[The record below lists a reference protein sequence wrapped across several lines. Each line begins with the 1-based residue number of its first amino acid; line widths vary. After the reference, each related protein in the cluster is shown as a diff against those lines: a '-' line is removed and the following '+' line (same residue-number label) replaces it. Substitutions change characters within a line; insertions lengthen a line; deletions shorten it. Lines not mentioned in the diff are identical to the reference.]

1 MPTKSTISNKI
12 CIAIATFLLLGTIAL
27 QATNTTVSDYTA
39 LKNAVES
46 TSPVYDTIFVSQRI
60 TIDEDVT
67 WDGLHDTDKWKVIQ
81 VPVPYVD
88 ADGMQNSTP
97 SPHGVLT
104 IASGKKVSLKHFVI
118 MGGGRYPFNNTK
130 EDMNIETDSYAC
142 GAIQNQG
149 TLNMEYCTIQ
159 RSFRGIRNHSGGQL
173 VMKYCKLIRNV
184 CKFGSGLLNEGDKR
198 QGHPEDGQSSTKVV
212 MDCCSFSENYAANDG
227 GAAENKLGA
236 VMYFNNTIMANNI
249 GNISAINNWNGFLYF
264 MNSTIT
270 GNVSTSASYDFALL
284 IGYGMWAVN
293 SILTDNKTI
302 GSGRNATIKEAE
314 VKWRDAT
321 IFPGCYAHLYHCI
334 HGANLPTNYPGKAA
348 TKTEPAVPAGQYV
361 YTYDCKV
368 ATGTIG
374 EDTVSLVGDNVF
386 QDYLNTGIYMPVYK
400 VNQPTYPLQGY
411 YYFEGPN
418 TTSNFI
424 HSALVNN
431 ANHTISAPAS
441 TTGVAASTGCD
452 TYFKYEFD
460 EQGKLKVYMG
470 FPDSDDPSQIVSLG
484 NTLSP
489 DGGFTEAMKVTT
501 YSDGTV
507 RVGSA
512 TMGSSLP
519 TDADF
524 FTLTLKGLK
533 YGTCK
538 VNGASLYGD
547 TYPEGTVLTV
557 EIIPTD
563 ETIAPFTGWT
573 ATDKDG
579 NPIAGLN
586 GSTSK
591 TLNITMNQRITLQ
604 PNFTVN
610 NYTLKYD
617 LDDGSSQKS
626 VSYNSLSQPMT
637 LPTPT
642 RKFYT
647 FLGWSGTDID
657 GITLDPVNIP
667 TGSSGNKTYT
677 AHWEAAYNP
686 VVNPDP
692 EETASFYGTFYY
704 ADGTYRLPDGVYAY
718 TASIDGDNMVL
729 HRVANPGDLLPAST
743 PVILKAVQG
752 TADINNRKVKL
763 PYISDGTPITISADN
778 DLRGVDADSVVNKL
792 SGYKSTDTYYIL
804 SGSNESGTITGV
816 GFYQWAHSK
825 TIPEHKAYL
834 RVKAAAGS
842 APARFSFD
850 FSQAEMPQKPASVD
864 NAFSLTDL
872 DIRKELRDGQLVI
885 VRGEDVYTIHGL
897 KIQ

>member
-1 MPTKSTISNKI
+1 MKLPFFSRACLVLAAFLFLGIDAVEATK
-12 CIAIATFLLLGTIAL
+12 
-27 QATNTTVSDYTA
+27 TTVSDYSSLA
-39 LKNAVES
+39 NAVNG
-46 TSPVYDTIFVSQRI
+46 TTYDTICVSTRI
-60 TIDEDVT
+60 TLPNGANL
-67 WDGLHDTDKWKVIQ
+67 DGLYGDNLFKVIQ

-88 ADGMQNSTP
+88 ADGMQNSNP
-97 SPHGVLT
+97 SPYGVFT
-104 IASGKKVSLKHFVI
+104 IEKNSTVSLSHLVI
-118 MGGGRYPFNNTK
+118 MGGGRYPFNNTDDK
-130 EDMNIETDSYAC
+130 SGIESNTYEC

-149 TLNMEYCTIQ
+149 TLNMEYCTVQ
-159 RSFRGIRNHSGGQL
+159 RSFRGIRNHTGGQL

-184 CKFGSGLLNEGDKR
+184 CKFGSGVLNEGDKAQNR
-198 QGHPEDGQSSTKVV
+198 PDLGAADTKVV

-227 GAAENKLGA
+227 GAAENKKGA
-236 VMYFNNTIMANNI
+236 VMFFNNTIMANNI
-249 GNISAINNWNGFLYF
+249 GNISAINNWNGYLYF

-270 GNVSTSASYDFALL
+270 GNVTTATKYDFAMLV
-284 IGYGMWAVN
+284 GYGMWAVN

-302 GSGRNATIKEAE
+302 NGGQWNGHAE
-314 VKWRDAT
+314 GEVNQRADNISVFT
-321 IFPGCYAHLYHCI
+321 GCHGHLYHCI
-334 HGANLPTNYPGKAA
+334 HGA
-348 TKTEPAVPAGQYV
+348 EIPASYKGAPSGSEQYV
-361 YTYDCKV
+361 YTHDCKV
-368 ATGTIG
+368 NQG
-374 EDTVSLVGDNVF
+374 VGQDVF
-386 QDYLNTGIYMPVYK
+386 QDYLETGIYLPSYRL
-400 VNQPTYPLQGY
+400 NQPTYPKQNF
-411 YYFEGPN
+411 YYFEGPL
-418 TTSNFI
+418 TSLAFK

-441 TTGVAASTGCD
+441 TTGLAATTGCD

-763 PYISDGTPITISADN
+763 PYISDGTPITITADN

-804 SGSNESGTITGV
+804 SGSNESGSITGV
-816 GFYQWAHSK
+816 GFYQWAHTK

-864 NAFSLTDL
+864 NAFSLTDQ